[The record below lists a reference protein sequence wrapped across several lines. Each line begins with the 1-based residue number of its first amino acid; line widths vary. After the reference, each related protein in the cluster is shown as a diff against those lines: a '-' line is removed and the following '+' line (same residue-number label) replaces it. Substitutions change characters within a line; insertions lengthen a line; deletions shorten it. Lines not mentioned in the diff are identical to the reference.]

1 MPEASLLSDLNSC
14 LVGVGSRPCVFGAD
28 WNSSVTHSP
37 VAPVL
42 AGLGFILTS
51 GMRERGSVPIDGLW
65 LNQAAHAGSPQGSVC
80 LDRFADP
87 LRIGIGSLLVGWLTA
102 FGLAGPT
109 MRSVILSKRGC

>member
-14 LVGVGSRPCVFGAD
+14 LVGVGSRP
-28 WNSSVTHSP
+28 WVTHSP

-102 FGLAGPT
+102 SGLAGPT